1 MKIELIDL
9 KQRFAEEKVEIL
21 SCLEHVLDRG
31 SLVLTQ
37 EVSDFE
43 KSICEF
49 TNSKYCLGLNS
60 GTDALMMSLWSNG
73 VSKGD
78 EVITS
83 AISFVAS
90 VGAIAHVGAT
100 PVLVDVSNDLNID
113 PEKIESKITS
123 KTKAIM
129 PVHWTGKICD
139 MDKILYIAKKHDL
152 IIIEDAAQAIGS
164 YYKKKHAGSFGN
176 ISAYSAHPLKN
187 LNAIG
192 DAGYITTNDKKLYDK
207 IKLYRNHGLESRD
220 NVTIFG
226 VNSRLDS
233 LNAKI
238 LSFRLTRLES
248 VIKKRQHNVNLYRK
262 YILTD
267 QVIIPEDSEYQNNSY
282 VMFICLC
289 HDRDNLKSYL
299 DDTGIQSLVYY
310 STPLHLHKAS
320 KILGYNKGDFPVAE
334 NLCSKVL
341 AFPHHQ
347 YLKENEIQ
355 YVCQHINEFYN

>member
-1 MKIELIDL
+1 MKIDLIDL
-9 KQRFAEEKVEIL
+9 KQRFAEEKTEIL
-21 SCLEHVLDRG
+21 ACLEDVLDRG
-31 SLVLTQ
+31 SLVLTE

-43 KSICEF
+43 KSICDF
-49 TNSKYCLGLNS
+49 TNSKFCLGLNS

-73 VSKGD
+73 IGKGD

-83 AISFVAS
+83 NISFIAS
-90 VGAIAHVGAT
+90 VGAIAHVGAI
-100 PVLVDVSNDLNID
+100 PILVDVRNDLNID
-113 PEKIESKITS
+113 PEKIESKITN

-129 PVHWTGKICD
+129 PVHWTGRICE
-139 MDKILYIAKKHDL
+139 MDKIKNLANKYNL

-164 YYKKKHAGSFGN
+164 FYKGTHAGSFGS

-192 DAGYITTNDKKLYDK
+192 DAGYVTTNDEQLYDK

-220 NVTIFG
+220 NVAIFG

-238 LSFRLTRLES
+238 LSFRLTKLKS
-248 VIKKRQHNVNLYRK
+248 VIAKRQHNVSLYRK
-262 YILTD
+262 NILTD
-267 QVIIPEDSEYQNNSY
+267 KVQIPEEHKFLKNSY
-282 VMFICLC
+282 VMFICIC
-289 HDRDNLKSYL
+289 ENRDKLKLYL
-299 DDTGIQSLVYY
+299 DEKGIQSLIYY
-310 STPLHLHKAS
+310 NTPLHLHKAS
-320 KILGYNKGDFPVAE
+320 KSLGYKYGDFPISE

-347 YLKENEIQ
+347 YLKEYEIE
-355 YVCQHINEFYN
+355 YICEHINKFYS